1 MRQIL
6 RGRAVIG
13 LLCAV
18 PIAYLAISLSGPAL
32 ERYRAERRE
41 RAAKEHAKQ
50 QVLETWN
57 AAAFVPLDAASAEQL
72 TEEIAEAVEDR
83 GPALAQLRADQREA
97 LGRVLKDQLLARAA
111 SADAYV
117 SLAAA
122 DAGARWIGPDD
133 AADWQRSRKLYERRM
148 GRAPEGSDP
157 GRWLEEFVR
166 EEMTAGRHRLV
177 GVAAGPEGSRIMV
190 FRVRALE
197 QVGAKIGEL
206 MTEDEVKLWFNNEG
220 QAAARFRVPLRSIDD
235 VIAAEGSALVAF
247 VNMLVR
253 AEDGCVFNWHGIWYW
268 DAEAASWQCEVMA
281 RKGWH
286 GFMFY

>member
-1 MRQIL
+1 RRSVCARPALAISVGLWSGGSPRSDGRIDAGGVRMRQIL

-97 LGRVLKDQLLARAA
+97 
-111 SADAYV
+111 
-117 SLAAA
+117 
-122 DAGARWIGPDD
+122 
-133 AADWQRSRKLYERRM
+133 
-148 GRAPEGSDP
+148 
-157 GRWLEEFVR
+157 
-166 EEMTAGRHRLV
+166 
-177 GVAAGPEGSRIMV
+177 
-190 FRVRALE
+190 
-197 QVGAKIGEL
+197 
-206 MTEDEVKLWFNNEG
+206 
-220 QAAARFRVPLRSIDD
+220 
-235 VIAAEGSALVAF
+235 
-247 VNMLVR
+247 
-253 AEDGCVFNWHGIWYW
+253 
-268 DAEAASWQCEVMA
+268 
-281 RKGWH
+281 
-286 GFMFY
+286 